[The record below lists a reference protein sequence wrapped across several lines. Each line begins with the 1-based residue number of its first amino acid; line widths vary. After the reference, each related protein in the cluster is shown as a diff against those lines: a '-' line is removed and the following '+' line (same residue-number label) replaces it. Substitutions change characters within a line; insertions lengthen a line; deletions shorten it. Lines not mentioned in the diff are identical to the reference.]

1 MRYTLSMSFLENLEN
16 AMFADEAGNGYL
28 IQDKLPLEKK
38 TTLTQETLDKYDE
51 RLKYME
57 EYGI

>member
-1 MRYTLSMSFLENLEN
+1 MSFLENLEN
-16 AMFADEAGNGYL
+16 SMFEDEARNGYL
-28 IQDKLPLEKK
+28 VQDELPFEAGEKLTLE
-38 TTLTQETLDKYDE
+38 QIDKYNE

>member
-1 MRYTLSMSFLENLEN
+1 MSFLENLEN

-28 IQDKLPLEKK
+28 IQDKLPLETK
-38 TTLTQETLDKYDE
+38 TTITQETLDKYDE

-57 EYGI
+57 DNGI

>member
-1 MRYTLSMSFLENLEN
+1 MSFLENLEN
-16 AMFADEAGNGYL
+16 SMFEDEAGNGFI
-28 IQDKLPLEKK
+28 IQEELPFDPDNKLKAEDIEK
-38 TTLTQETLDKYDE
+38 YSE

>member
-1 MRYTLSMSFLENLEN
+1 MSFLENLEN
-16 AMFADEAGNGYL
+16 SMFEDEAGNGYI
-28 IQDKLPLEKK
+28 IQDELPFEAGERLTPEK
-38 TTLTQETLDKYDE
+38 LDKYNE

>member
-1 MRYTLSMSFLENLEN
+1 MSFLENLEN